1 MELQLNKEP
10 VFLNEVIYDGQTE
23 QGVEFDYVLPDYY
36 PDIFKILRCSLTPG
50 ISSYSVSGT
59 QLFIDG
65 AVLIKILCGTQIHLL
80 QNLGADKSR
89 RQGKRVSSDKNRLC

>member
-50 ISSYSVSGT
+50 ILHTVFREHSCLLTV
-59 QLFIDG
+59 LFLSKYCTYQTITSTFT
-65 AVLIKILCGTQIHLL
+65 VWNTNTPTPKPW
-80 QNLGADKSR
+80 S
-89 RQGKRVSSDKNRLC
+89 